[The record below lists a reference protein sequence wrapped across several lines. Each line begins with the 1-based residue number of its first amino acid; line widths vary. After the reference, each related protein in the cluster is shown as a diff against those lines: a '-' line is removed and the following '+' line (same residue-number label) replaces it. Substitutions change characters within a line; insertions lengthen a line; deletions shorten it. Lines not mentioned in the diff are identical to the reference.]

1 MAGNNNLKARIASL
15 EQRRDT
21 SDLPIII
28 RRIVASEDESYF
40 DGVTVNGAYMPCAP
54 GQSASELEQQAI
66 AEIKRQR
73 VAGRFL
79 VRKVRAGAVTNAVQQ
94 AES

>member
-1 MAGNNNLKARIASL
+1 MASNSNLKARVACL
-15 EQRRDT
+15 EQRQGT
-21 SDLPIII
+21 SDPLIII
-28 RRIVASEDESYF
+28 RRIIASDNESGF
-40 DGVTVNGAYMPCAP
+40 DGVAVNGAYMSCAS
-54 GQSASELEQQAI
+54 GQSASELEQQLI

-79 VRKVRAGAVTNAVQQ
+79 VRKVRAGVITNAGRQ

>member
-1 MAGNNNLKARIASL
+1 MASNSNLKTRVECL
-15 EQRRDT
+15 EQRMGK
-21 SDLPIII
+21 SDVPIII
-28 RRIVASEDESYF
+28 RRIIALDNESGF
-40 DGVTVNGAYMPCAP
+40 DGVTVNGAYTPCAA

-79 VRKVRAGAVTNAVQQ
+79 VRKVRAGAAIDAGRQ